1 MTLLVVG
8 LITLVVTTV
17 LTIAGVG
24 AAFVLIPVFVAL
36 GVDLHVAM
44 ATALLLNAVGL
55 TVASVRNARLKLI
68 DYRAGLPIL
77 VIASAVSPLGARI
90 SLGLPRRLL
99 VELFVGFLVFAALM
113 VLFYRPR
120 ARRAEMGRAA
130 ALTLGAGVGGL
141 AGFLGGLLG
150 VGGGNIINPALVSLG
165 FEPRRASATTS
176 FAVIFASLAGFAG
189 QASLSGIDPPLVAV
203 TAVAS
208 GAGALAGSY
217 LMTEKLKGTQV
228 KTVLGVVLLAVAAKM
243 AWGLW

>member
-1 MTLLVVG
+1 MTLLVAG
-8 LITLVVTTV
+8 LVTLLLTAV

-24 AAFVLIPVFVAL
+24 AAFILIPVYVAL

-55 TVASVRNARLKLI
+55 GVASVRNARLKLI

-77 VIASAVSPLGARI
+77 VAASIVSPLGAWV
-90 SLGLPRRLL
+90 SLGLPRGLL
-99 VELFVGFLVFAALM
+99 VGLFVGFLVFAALM

-120 ARRAEMGRAA
+120 ARPAQSSRAA
-130 ALTLGAGVGGL
+130 ALGLGAGVGGL

-150 VGGGNIINPALVSLG
+150 VGGGNVINPALVSLG

-176 FAVIFASLAGFAG
+176 FAVIFPSLAGFAG
-189 QASLSGIDPPLVAV
+189 HASLSGIAPPLVAV

-208 GAGALAGSY
+208 GVGALAGSY
-217 LMTEKLKGTQV
+217 LMTEKLRGAQV

-243 AWGLW
+243 AWGLR